1 MASARK
7 KFKPKKTDAFEP
19 TAVYAAF
26 AKEAFTDRTIT
37 AVRLIEGRDNRG
49 NLDLEYEES

>member
-1 MASARK
+1 MAAARK
-7 KFKPKKTDAFEP
+7 KFKPKKGEFEP
-19 TAVYAAF
+19 PHVYAAF

-37 AVRLIEGRDNRG
+37 AVRLIEARDSRG